1 MAVNKNLLNYDYFAV
16 PSHSTT
22 SVGTTSV
29 KIANSN
35 QSRTYLF
42 IQNMGGSNVF
52 LALGTASKAS
62 AGILISAGSAYE
74 MLKGNVYDGE
84 VYAIA
89 AAANI
94 IVAVTDGYGM

>member
-1 MAVNKNLLNYDYFAV
+1 MPNKNLFNYDYFAV
-16 PSHSTT
+16 ANHSTT

-29 KIANSN
+29 KVASAN
-35 QSRTYLF
+35 QSRTYMF

-74 MLKGNVYDGE
+74 MIKGNIYDGE
-84 VYAIA
+84 VYAISVA
-89 AAANI
+89 ASQ
-94 IVAVTDGYGM
+94 IVAVTDGYGN